1 MTITASLYKIASP
14 VPAIGYWANHFR
26 YVAARDSGDTSL
38 GEPQV
43 LDAVIRNTAVQGTL
57 SIIFVTLAIVV
68 MVAAVIVT
76 IKAIRNGGGENTE
89 EAPVAS
95 RRFAPAGFLPSAEER
110 ELEKQWE
117 PLLADE
123 RKASTH

>member
-1 MTITASLYKIASP
+1 M
-14 VPAIGYWANHFR
+14 
-26 YVAARDSGDTSL
+26 
-38 GEPQV
+38 

-57 SIIFVTLAIVV
+57 SIIFVTLAIIV

-89 EAPVAS
+89 ETPVAS
-95 RRFAPAGFLPSAEER
+95 RRFAPAGFLPSPAER
-110 ELEKQWE
+110 ELEKEWE
-117 PLLADE
+117 PILSDE